1 MGMQL
6 SLFDDVRTPTWE
18 DAQKKRA
25 RAVRHG
31 AYAHPCISSCMWADD
46 VHGGRCYLF
55 AKPIVDGMCPSTTH
69 LEWS

>member
-6 SLFDDVRTPTWE
+6 SLFDGVRTPTWE
-18 DAQKKRA
+18 DVQKKRA
-25 RAVRHG
+25 SAVRHG
-31 AYAHPCISSCMWADD
+31 AYALPCRDSCMWSDD
-46 VHGGRCYLF
+46 VHDGRCYLF